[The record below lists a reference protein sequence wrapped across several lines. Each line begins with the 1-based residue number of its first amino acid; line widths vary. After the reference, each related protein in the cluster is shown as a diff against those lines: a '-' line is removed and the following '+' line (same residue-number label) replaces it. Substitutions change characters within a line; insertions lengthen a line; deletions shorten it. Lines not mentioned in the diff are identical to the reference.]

1 MQKAINSARSVK
13 RESFTL
19 IELPVVTAKQHC
31 QNFGKKLAEK
41 YSLPQRVGVKHMCFT
56 LIELLV
62 VIAIIAILAAILLPA
77 LNSARERGRT
87 ASCINNL
94 KQIGTALNMYVGDN
108 DDWFMPEYGAII
120 FNGEAINGSNKYP
133 FWMHFLHQYTPLIDT
148 SHPTQPAAVIGPVGL
163 CPSDALGNYGYNVKG
178 NGQNGRDNPSYGV
191 NYRVTRTGSVTGYS
205 SKMNQVKSPGK
216 TIFVSDSL
224 HRYDDIAKPYDDA
237 SCLLVVPTSDIA
249 LRHNNNANILWVGG
263 HVSAITEQERKGFTS
278 SSVYVS
284 PLAE

>member
-13 RESFTL
+13 RSHFTL

-87 ASCINNL
+87 ASCISNL
-94 KQIGTALNMYVGDN
+94 KQIGTAVNMYVGDN
-108 DDWFMPEYGAII
+108 EDWFMPEYGVVV
-120 FNGEAINGSNKYP
+120 FNGKTYSGSNCYP
-133 FWMHFLHQYTPLIDT
+133 FWMHYLHTYAPLIDT
-148 SHPTQPAAVIGPVGL
+148 AHPEYPVSVVAELGL
-163 CPSDALGNYGYNVKG
+163 CPSDKLPNAGYLRGNAT
-178 NGQNGRDNPSYGV
+178 NGRDNHSYGI
-191 NYRVTRTGSVTGYS
+191 NYRVSRSGSVTGYK
-205 SKMNQVKSPGK
+205 SKVNQVKSPDK
-216 TIFVSDSL
+216 TILIGDAL
-224 HRYDDIAKPYDDA
+224 HRTGDIATRTNDA
-237 SCLLVVPTSDIA
+237 SCLLVSPSSDVA

-263 HVSAITEQERKGFTS
+263 HVSAVSGDDRKGFTT